1 MLITLLAFLAAFL
14 VALSCG
20 LLFFYREAMM
30 DRLAEVTSRP
40 GGSFGFL
47 TRVLNWRAA
56 DVHSLVDPFQR
67 MLPRSTA
74 EVSVVE
80 KRLLRAGI
88 RHEYA
93 VSFFYGAK
101 VLVPLSLSAL
111 AFATGIYQMGALF
124 VFALTA
130 GLGFMIP
137 DFWLGNR
144 MGARQLAIRLGLPD
158 VVDLLVVCIEAG
170 LGLDQSLARVSDE
183 MGAAQPEIADEFAL
197 IALEQRAGHTRADAW
212 RNVGERTGV
221 EGIKALASI
230 VIQADQF
237 GTSMARTLRIHSDT
251 MRTKRR
257 QAAEEEAAKTT
268 VKLVFP
274 LVFFIFPSIFVVT
287 LGPSAILIGEMFKK
301 YLL

>member
-20 LLFFYREAMM
+20 LLFFHREAMM
-30 DRLAEVTSRP
+30 NRLAEVTSRP
-40 GGSFGFL
+40 NGSFDFL
-47 TRVLNWRAA
+47 TRILSWRAA
-56 DVHSLVDPFQR
+56 DVRSLVDPFQR

-88 RHEYA
+88 RHESA
-93 VSFFYGAK
+93 VNFFYGAK
-101 VLVPLSLSAL
+101 VLVPLILSAL
-111 AFATGIYQMGALF
+111 AFATGIYRMGPLF
-124 VFALTA
+124 VFCVTA

-144 MGARQLAIRLGLPD
+144 MAARQLAIRLGLPD
-158 VVDLLVVCIEAG
+158 VVDLLVICIEAG

-212 RNVGERTGV
+212 RNVGERTGL
-221 EGIKALASI
+221 EGVKALAAI